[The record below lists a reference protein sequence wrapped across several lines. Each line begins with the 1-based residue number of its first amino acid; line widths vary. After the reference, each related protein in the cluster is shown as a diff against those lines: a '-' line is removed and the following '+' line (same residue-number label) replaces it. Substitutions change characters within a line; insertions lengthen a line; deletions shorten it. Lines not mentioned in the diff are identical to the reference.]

1 MNSIDLSKPRKEIE
15 KAIEAGDLPRLLKM
29 SGTLHGHYCPGL
41 ATGVKAAVRAVN
53 ELGASSTG
61 MEEIIAIVETN
72 SCFSDGVQ
80 FITGCSFGNN
90 GLIYRDFGKTAL
102 TLAKRNGEAVRVAAR
117 PDALSLERR
126 EPEAME
132 LFQKVVSKR
141 QGTEADQIR
150 LQEMWQQVALRVLDI
165 PDDELFNVS
174 QSTIQV
180 PAYAPI
186 FASVNCSICGESI
199 MEPRARIK
207 DGKPACIS
215 CSGHEYYQLTGDGMS
230 RIHPDRAAA

>member
-1 MNSIDLSKPRKEIE
+1 MNSIDMSKPRQEIE
-15 KAIEAGDLPRLLKM
+15 KAIEAGDLPLLLKM

-41 ATGVKAAVRAVN
+41 ATGVKAAVRAVK
-53 ELGASSTG
+53 ELGANSTG

-102 TLAKRNGEAVRVAAR
+102 TLAKRNGEAVRVAAK

-132 LFQKVVSKR
+132 LFQKVVTKR
-141 QGTEADQIR
+141 QGTEADQVR
-150 LQEMWQQVALRVLDI
+150 LQGLWQQVALRVLDI

-174 QSTIQV
+174 RSTIQV
-180 PAYAPI
+180 PAYAHI

-207 DGKPACIS
+207 DGKPVCIS
-215 CSGHEYYQLTGDGMS
+215 CSGHEYYQLAGDGMS
-230 RIHPDRAAA
+230 LVHPDRAAA